1 MKLTACVTLATF
13 LVLNA
18 GFAAAAE
25 IDRYVRYDDG
35 QAASYGQV
43 DGELIR
49 QLDKA
54 PWEGGKPSGTTV
66 ERAKVKLL
74 APVEPS
80 KVFAIGF
87 NYDSH
92 LEDRE
97 LPTEPP
103 VFLKLPTTIIGPGEQ
118 IVFPQGATNVHYE
131 GELVIVIGR
140 EAKNIPREIAGN
152 YVFGVTAGN
161 DVSERDW
168 QANDLQW
175 FRGKA
180 SDTFGPV
187 GPEIVTGLDYSDLLL
202 QTRLNGKTVQ
212 KQRTSDLIQDVAS
225 IVSFISQYATLLP
238 GDIIF
243 TGTPGTTGPMKRGD
257 VVEVEIEHV
266 GILRN
271 TIGSIS
277 ID

>member
-1 MKLTACVTLATF
+1 MKSATCAIVATLFVLCAC
-13 LVLNA
+13 
-18 GFAAAAE
+18 FASAAE

-35 QAASYGQV
+35 HAASFGHVY
-43 DGELIR
+43 GELIR

-54 PWEGGKPSGTTV
+54 PWEGGKPTGTTV
-66 ERAKVKLL
+66 KRTEVKLL

-92 LEDRE
+92 LGDRE
-97 LPTEPP
+97 LPSEPP
-103 VFLKLPTTIIGPGEQ
+103 VFLKLPTAIIGPDEH
-118 IVFPQGATNVHYE
+118 IVFPQGAMNVHYE
-131 GELVIVIGR
+131 GEMVIVIGR
-140 EAKNIPREIAGN
+140 TAKNIPREIAAN

-161 DVSERDW
+161 DVSDRDW
-168 QANDLQW
+168 AANDLQW
-175 FRGKA
+175 FRAKA

-212 KQRTSDLIQDVAS
+212 KQRTRDLIHDVAS
-225 IVSFISQYATLLP
+225 IVSFISRYATLLP

-243 TGTPGTTGPMKRGD
+243 TGTPGTTSQITRGD
-257 VVEVEIEHV
+257 IVEVEIENV

-271 TIGSIS
+271 TVGSIS
-277 ID
+277 VD